1 MRGEIKRERDGRSF
15 FYAPKAA
22 LFKIGRIWYT
32 KQTSESIKKGH
43 SMEVY
48 IPPKKTYHKA
58 GSQGEVS
65 PGGRKINGRQLAA
78 AAVVLAV
85 LAALALFIGSCF
97 GKKTVKVMTTQSMAD
112 SALFAQ
118 LADAYKE
125 ETGRTAKAQAATE
138 EELQAAAAEGTAGC
152 ILAPF
157 TPDIND
163 TLETGAY
170 QGAPVFYDTYLIV
183 GPKEDPARVKHLGKY
198 KAQDVLKHLSLLGQ
212 PFVHP
217 ASGSGLQEKIN
228 GLLQQ
233 AQLTAGDW
241 YIEAADDGQQ
251 MLQTAQEKKGYAMI
265 SRENWALYGS
275 GFPELE
281 VLNQRLVGMVDQY
294 YLLARPEEKEGE
306 QSPDSAFL
314 EWMKGDAAR
323 SIVEAYQEEG
333 RQTPNFQIN
342 EKDEVIEKPK
352 EV

>member
-1 MRGEIKRERDGRSF
+1 MRHKRKKSGASAL
-15 FYAPKAA
+15 FYLRKAA

-32 KQTSESIKKGH
+32 KQTNDSKKGNG
-43 SMEVY
+43 MEVY

-58 GSQGEVS
+58 GSQGELS
-65 PGGRKINGRQLAA
+65 PGGRKIKGKQLAVAA
-78 AAVVLAV
+78 AALAV
-85 LAALALFIGSCF
+85 LVALVFIIGSCF
-97 GKKTVKVMTTQSMAD
+97 GKKTAKVMTTQAMAD

-118 LADAYKE
+118 LANAYKE

-138 EELQAAAAEGTAGC
+138 EELQAAVGEGKAGC

-170 QGAPVFYDTYLIV
+170 HGAAVFYDTYLIV

-198 KAQDVLKHLSLLGQ
+198 KAQDVLKHLSLLEQ

-217 ASGSGLQEKIN
+217 ASGTELQTKIN

-233 AQLTAGDW
+233 AGLTVGDW
-241 YIEAADDGQQ
+241 YVEAADDGQQ
-251 MLQTAQEKKGYAMI
+251 MLQTAQEKKGYAFV
-265 SRENWALYGS
+265 SRENWALYGAET
-275 GFPELE
+275 PELE

-294 YLLARPEEKEGE
+294 YLLAKPSEKEGE
-306 QSPDSAFL
+306 QSPDDAFL
-314 EWMKGDAAR
+314 EWMKGDTAR
-323 SIVEAYQEEG
+323 GLIQAYQEEG
-333 RQTPNFQIN
+333 RQTPTFEIN
-342 EKDEVIEKPK
+342 EKDEVIEKPT